1 MHYRGR
7 KALFGKEGRSFMTN
21 SMPQSGAHFKKASEP
36 LAPVTP
42 APARPDETSVFL
54 MAAQSAGVGASRPR
68 AARPDETSVFL
79 AAAAGG
85 HAFTPAVHAV
95 PEAPLAPE
103 DSASMAP
110 ASLDATSADIWDL
123 DNDATG
129 AFAAMAYDDG
139 SDGRDASASEA
150 AAVGAASDNDD
161 MASSDYGGV
170 GRSAGLMTML
180 TIVSRVTGFIRTW
193 AMAAAIGMSLL
204 SSSYQVANNLPNMLY
219 ELVMGGML
227 VTAFLP
233 VYMNV
238 RKNQG
243 NEEANEYVG
252 NLLGILLLI
261 LGVISLLG
269 TVFSPAFIW
278 TQSFMSGASDGMDM
292 AEFMFRFFAIQILFY
307 GLGSV
312 FSGVLNAHRD
322 YFWSTFAPVLNNI
335 IVIASFL
342 AFNPACQISETFGV
356 IVISAGT
363 TLGVFVQMAC
373 QIPALKKH
381 GIHPRIHINFHD
393 PALRQTVALGIPTL
407 LATACMFV
415 NTSVTNA
422 AALSAEPATGP
433 SIISYARLW
442 YTLPYAL
449 IAASLSTALY
459 TELSRDVQAGD
470 EDSVRTGISN
480 GLSQMF
486 FFLVP
491 FALYLIAFSR
501 PLNMI
506 YCTGKFDA
514 SGVEAVS
521 DYLCFLAVS
530 LPFYGTFV
538 LLQKSFSALL
548 DMKPYGRYSMY
559 ATIGQVAFILVAAV
573 WMGGGM
579 RAIALSSLA
588 YYLIINLCSIWWLR
602 RRLGGLRMKTILRG
616 VGFGL
621 VLGALGAIAG
631 YAVMSVVTGVFSF
644 IGSTTLRMLV
654 CVMLG
659 GMVSLIVTFGA
670 AVALKVPEA
679 AMITSIVRR
688 ASRR

>member
-1 MHYRGR
+1 MTDNARRG
-7 KALFGKEGRSFMTN
+7 GT
-21 SMPQSGAHFKKASEP
+21 HFKQQDHRGGEV
-36 LAPVTP
+36 PVLS
-42 APARPDETSVFL
+42 AAERQMLDDALRAMAGHRPDETSVYI
-54 MAAQSAGVGASRPR
+54 AAAHKSASALQRPR
-68 AARPDETSVFL
+68 IPRADETAVFL
-79 AAAAGG
+79 AAAASCDAGAESFG
-85 HAFTPAVHAV
+85 ATPAIPPAV
-95 PEAPLAPE
+95 AFDDMLA
-103 DSASMAP
+103 
-110 ASLDATSADIWDL
+110 T
-123 DNDATG
+123 DATG
-129 AFAAMAYDDG
+129 SLSTQGSSFAPQ
-139 SDGRDASASEA
+139 SQDAAPAETPNGMPNEAPNGA
-150 AAVGAASDNDD
+150 AAADSNDD
-161 MASSDYGGV
+161 MSASDYGGV
-170 GRSAGLMTML
+170 GRSAGMMTML

-233 VYMNV
+233 VYMGV

-243 NEEANEYVG
+243 SEDANEYVG

-261 LGVISLLG
+261 LGAISMLG

-278 TQSFMSGASDGMDM
+278 TQSFMSGSSGGMDT
-292 AEFMFRFFAIQILFY
+292 AVFMFRFFAIQILFY

-342 AFNPACQISETFGV
+342 AYNPVAQINQTLGV

-381 GIHPRIHINFHD
+381 GIKPRVHIDFHD

-422 AALSAEPATGP
+422 AALSAEPKTGP
-433 SIISYARLW
+433 SIIAYARLW

-470 EDSVRTGISN
+470 EDSVRSGISN
-480 GLSQMF
+480 GLAQMF

-491 FALYLIAFSR
+491 FALYLIAFSE

-514 SGVEAVS
+514 SGVAAVS

-559 ATIGQVAFILVAAV
+559 ATVGQVVFILVAAV
-573 WMGGGM
+573 LLGGGM
-579 RAIALSSLA
+579 RAIALSSLV
-588 YYLIINLCSIWWLR
+588 YYLIINVCSVWWLR
-602 RRLGGLRMKTILRG
+602 RRLGGLQMGTVIHG
-616 VGFGL
+616 FVFGL
-621 VLGALGAIAG
+621 LLGIAG
-631 YAVMSVVTGVFSF
+631 AAAGHGTMQLVTGAFSF
-644 IGSTTLRMLV
+644 IASTTLRMLI
-654 CVMLG
+654 CVALG
-659 GMVSLIVTFGA
+659 GCVSLIVTFGVA
-670 AVALKVPEA
+670 AALKLPEA
-679 AMITSIVRR
+679 RMITSIVHRVSKR
-688 ASRR
+688 QPA